1 VILDLDAYGAVE
13 GLEGLE
19 AFEGFEGFE
28 EVEEADCV
36 LKSMETSS
44 AVDLLILSFCF
55 PLVSEVLDGL
65 FFCIS
70 DVELSLDA
78 ALGFI
83 SETEEEDFEGSFD
96 WRLLESSELIAMT
109 SSKVAL

>member
-1 VILDLDAYGAVE
+1 MVILDLDAYGAVE

-19 AFEGFEGFE
+19 AFEGFE
-28 EVEEADCV
+28 EVEEADYV

-55 PLVSEVLDGL
+55 PLVSEVLEGL
-65 FFCIS
+65 FFCNS

-83 SETEEEDFEGSFD
+83 SETEEEDFEESFG
-96 WRLLESSELIAMT
+96 WRLLEGSELIAMT
-109 SSKVAL
+109 TSKVAL